1 MKITRIEVV
10 TAVRPMAG
18 AQRNAR
24 RAWSEKAFLFCFVT
38 GEDGLVGVGEGW
50 TSYASPRAL
59 AATVEDDVAPRAL
72 GRTLGELL
80 GPEGLNPAIR
90 DACVMSG
97 RYGILA
103 VALSAVEMALH
114 DLAARAEGVPLWRW
128 LGATNPRV
136 PVYASGGL
144 YAPGKTPGD
153 LGREAAGWVAE
164 GHRAVKI
171 KVGGASEA
179 EDLARV
185 AACREAVG
193 PDVALMVDAHYTM
206 DVERAVRFAEG
217 LAAHDVTWLE
227 APILP
232 DDWRGHDA
240 LAVRSPIALCGNE
253 TLPWRDGFA
262 RLADAGVRYLM
273 PDLSAC
279 WRRRRDARCGRHRR
293 RGGGTAD
300 AALLLLGGPVPG
312 LAPRRRGPPRDPFG
326 RDAPPPPLVRGPGPL
341 GPRGAGRPADPPR
354 DPGHRR
360 RAGRAAH
367 PLGGATA
374 IIRALSEACR
384 GLLVAEG
391 GHLGFGADACGCEGR
406 DRAAGSRG
414 AMPGAS

>member
-1 MKITRIEVV
+1 MKVTRIEVV
-10 TAVRPMAG
+10 TATRPMAG

-59 AATVEDDVAPRAL
+59 AATVEDDVAPHAL

-80 GPEGLNPAIR
+80 GTEGLNPAIR

-114 DLAARAEGVPLWRW
+114 DLAARAAGVPLWRW
-128 LGATNPRV
+128 LGASDPRV

-153 LGREAAGWVAE
+153 LGREVAGWVAE

-171 KVGGASEA
+171 KVGGAPEA

-185 AACREAVG
+185 AACREAIG

-206 DVERAVRFAEG
+206 DVERARRFAEG
-217 LAAHDVTWLE
+217 LAPHGVTWFE
-227 APILP
+227 APIRP

-240 LAVRSPIALCGNE
+240 LAAASPITLCGNE

-262 RLADAGVRYLM
+262 RLAEAGVRYLM

-279 WRRRRDARCGRHRR
+279 
-293 RGGGTAD
+293 GGIMETLAVGD
-300 AALLLLGGPVPG
+300 IAAAAGVWLTLHSSSSVVLF
-312 LAPRRRGPPRDPFG
+312 LASLHV
-326 RDAPPPPLVRGPGPL
+326 A
-341 GPRGAGRPADPPR
+341 
-354 DPGHRR
+354 
-360 RAGRAAH
+360 AAH
-367 PLGGATA
+367 PATHSVEMH
-374 IIRALSEACR
+374 RLHRWFEALAPWDLAVRDGRLSLSDTPGIGVEP
-384 GLLVAEG
+384 
-391 GHLGFGADACGCEGR
+391 DALR
-406 DRAAGSRG
+406 SSLAGPQRS
-414 AMPGAS
+414 